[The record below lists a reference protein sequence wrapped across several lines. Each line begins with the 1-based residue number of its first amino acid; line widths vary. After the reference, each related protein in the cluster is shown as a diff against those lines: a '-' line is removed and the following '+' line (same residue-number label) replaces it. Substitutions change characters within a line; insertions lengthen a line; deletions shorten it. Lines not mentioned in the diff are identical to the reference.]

1 MPDPSSPLPGRQV
14 KRPDYSLPTG
24 LTTTLSRGVTGG
36 SITAGLPVSLSCPT
50 RYGLGFRADIAA
62 AGRPVGATLG
72 QGRPGLGPN
81 VWLHITRS
89 YRAVN
94 RPLSSRA
101 LPALPKRIAH
111 DGPVPGLERRPDEGL
126 PSNAP
131 PGLVSSPSTK
141 PRRRDRSDAAGAA

>member
-24 LTTTLSRGVTGG
+24 LTTTLSRGVTGS

-50 RYGLGFRADIAA
+50 RYRLGFRADIAA
-62 AGRPVGATLG
+62 RRPARRRHTRS
-72 QGRPGLGPN
+72 GRPGLGPN

-101 LPALPKRIAH
+101 LMLDAALEH
-111 DGPVPGLERRPDEGL
+111 Q
-126 PSNAP
+126 
-131 PGLVSSPSTK
+131 
-141 PRRRDRSDAAGAA
+141 PRRGRAIKPTTWLGIVANDRVLKTRF

>member
-50 RYGLGFRADIAA
+50 TYGLGFRADIAA
-62 AGRPVGATLG
+62 RRPGPRRHARS
-72 QGRPGLGPN
+72 GRPGLGPN
-81 VWLHITRS
+81 VWLHITPS

-94 RPLSSRA
+94 RPLSSQA
-101 LPALPKRIAH
+101 LPALPKRIAR
-111 DGPVPGLERRPDEGL
+111 DGPVPGLER
-126 PSNAP
+126 
-131 PGLVSSPSTK
+131 
-141 PRRRDRSDAAGAA
+141 